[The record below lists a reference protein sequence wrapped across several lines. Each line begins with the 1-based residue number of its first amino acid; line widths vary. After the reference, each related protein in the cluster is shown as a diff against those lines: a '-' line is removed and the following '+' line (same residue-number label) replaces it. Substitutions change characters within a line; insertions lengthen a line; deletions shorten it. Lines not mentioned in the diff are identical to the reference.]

1 MYKYINVKNINKQI
15 IRDLNKFMLD
25 NESRY
30 RGQLFT
36 VVNRVLAK
44 NRNIDMLLLSG
55 ESCAGKTTTAKILK
69 NIFESK
75 GRNVDVINMDD
86 FFITLADR
94 EKLPNGELDY
104 DSPNILN
111 YELMD
116 ECFTKFFK
124 GEKVYFPTYDFPN
137 SKSIPNAK
145 LYKRKHNSIII
156 FEGIH
161 VFNPKVLEHLGTNKY
176 FKVFISPMESFKI
189 DDKILTTKNLRLLRR
204 TVRDVQRRGTKP
216 KETMDIWEGTTEVED
231 KYIAP
236 YKSKVDYYINTTHE
250 YELGIY
256 KTEVENLIA
265 DGKVTREEMPFME
278 FLDSV
283 EPISKT
289 ILPDTSLMWEFIT
302 HED

>member
-1 MYKYINVKNINKQI
+1 MYKYVNIKNINKQI
-15 IRDLNKFMLD
+15 VRDLNKFMLD

-44 NRNIDMLLLSG
+44 NRSVDMLLLSG

-111 YELMD
+111 YDLMD

-124 GEKVYFPTYDFPN
+124 GEKVYFPVYDFPN

-161 VFNPKVLEHLGTNKY
+161 VFNPRVLEHLGTNKY

-189 DDKILTTKNLRLLRR
+189 DDNILTTKNLRLLRR

-216 KETMDIWEGTTEVED
+216 KETLDIWQGVLQVED
-231 KYIAP
+231 QYIAP

-256 KTEVENLIA
+256 KTEVDKLIA
-265 DGKVTREEMPFME
+265 DGKVTKEEMPFME
-278 FLDSV
+278 FLDKV
-283 EPISKT
+283 EPISKS
-289 ILPDTSLMWEFIT
+289 ILPDTSLMWEFVT
-302 HED
+302 KED